1 MKQEALLHSA
11 VILAGGMGSRLAPIT
26 DTLPKPLV
34 PVAGVPVIT
43 GITSLLKKQGYRIIG
58 RNVRLSYKEIDI
70 IAEDEKYILFV
81 EVKTRSTDKHNYFRP
96 ADAVN
101 ARKQQNLLSAAAMY
115 IRSHLK
121 ENQFEKV
128 PRIDVAEV
136 YVTDGKIERVN
147 YIPRAVT
154 R

>member
-1 MKQEALLHSA
+1 MHTESLPC
-11 VILAGGMGSRLAPIT
+11 IAP
-26 DTLPKPLV
+26 PLYNRFSMERKSKTKV
-34 PVAGVPVIT
+34 LGDLGEKHVA
-43 GITSLLKKQGYRIIG
+43 SLLKKQGYRIIG

-81 EVKTRSTDKHNYFRP
+81 EVKTRSTDKNNYFRP

-101 ARKQQNLLSAAAMY
+101 ARKQQNLLAAAAMY

-121 ENQFEKV
+121 EAQAGKV

-136 YVTDGKIERVN
+136 YVSDGKIERVN